1 MIAALALS
9 TLALLASGPNGPNA
23 PAAGPTTTV
32 PAPPAVDPLFPISN
46 GANGPAVAAIQGR
59 LEISVDCDFGNQTAE
74 AIRAWQTERGDLAVT
89 GQIGVDEWNL
99 LDIPTNW
106 GTDTNDNG
114 TIEPSEVTLVCDG
127 NVELPAAPIDRTGW
141 PTSSVALAAT
151 VCEIG
156 VESGDAPVAWYDP
169 ADDTVTIDGAWGED
183 YNTAEAEAVGDMLV
197 CVLGS
202 TGIPQFVVSQLS
214 STRALDGMQTAT
226 WDGVVLDTVNAMWT
240 FHPDNGMNVVV
251 YTG

>member
-1 MIAALALS
+1 MFAALALS
-9 TLALLASGPNGPNA
+9 TLALLASGPNDPNA
-23 PAAGPTTTV
+23 PASGPTTTV

-59 LEISVDCDFGNQTAE
+59 LGITVDCDFGGQTAQ
-74 AIRAWQTERGDLAVT
+74 AVNAWQTERTDLAET
-89 GQIGVDEWNL
+89 GQIGPADWVGLEVP
-99 LDIPTNW
+99 ITW
-106 GTDTNDNG
+106 GTDSNG
-114 TIEPSEVTLVCDG
+114 NGSIEPSEVTLVCDG

-183 YNTAEAEAVGDMLV
+183 HNTAEAEAVGDMLV

-202 TGIPQFVVSQLS
+202 TGIPQFVVAQLS